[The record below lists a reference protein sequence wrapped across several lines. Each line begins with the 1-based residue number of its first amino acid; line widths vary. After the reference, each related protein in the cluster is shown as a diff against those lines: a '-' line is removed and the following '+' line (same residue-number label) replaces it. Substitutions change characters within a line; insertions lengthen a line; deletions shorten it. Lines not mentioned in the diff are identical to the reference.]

1 MTVTAGT
8 SRFAGGEG
16 SFPAA
21 TIRFAVPTQDPI
33 VLVRAAVA
41 AMRQSAVP
49 GASYLRA
56 GVMFHGL
63 EPISGPAMLDVFGA
77 GEQTPDMG
85 GVLGEVRSKFGST
98 AIGIGIGGL
107 AQAPQWSMKREH
119 SSPRYTTEWKELPI
133 VRAKNR
139 PTTPR

>member
-1 MTVTAGT
+1 FTA
-8 SRFAGGEG
+8 GEG

-21 TIRFAVPTQDPI
+21 TIRFATPTQDPI

-41 AMRQSAVP
+41 AMREAAVP

-56 GVMFHGL
+56 GVMFSGL
-63 EPISGPAMLDVFGA
+63 EPASGAGMLDIFGT
-77 GEQTPDMG
+77 ETKSPEVG
-85 GVLGEVRSKFGST
+85 GVLGDVRSKFGNM

-119 SSPRYTTEWKELPI
+119 SSPRYTTEWKELPV
-133 VRAKNR
+133 VRA
-139 PTTPR
+139 